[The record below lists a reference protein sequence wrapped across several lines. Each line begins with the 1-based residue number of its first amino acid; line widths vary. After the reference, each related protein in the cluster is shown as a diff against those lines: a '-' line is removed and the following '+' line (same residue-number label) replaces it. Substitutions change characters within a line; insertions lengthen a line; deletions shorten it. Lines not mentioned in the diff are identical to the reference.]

1 MDRSPEVEA
10 ALEDIRTSTDPDEI
24 RALVQGAS
32 EAGLHFRPAP
42 SEWSIVEILR
52 HLGDTEEIRQMRFDR
67 MLAEDNP
74 LLERPE
80 PEPGER
86 DSEDAGVLFAR
97 WERLRSRAL
106 ERLSAMSEDEW
117 RRGGTQAPDP
127 QVNRTQNAPT
137 TVLNEAGKINRHSA
151 DHLQQMRANLAAFE
165 TSASA
170 TH

>member
-1 MDRSPEVEA
+1 MERSQEVEA
-10 ALEDIRTSTDPDEI
+10 ALEGIRTSTDPNEI
-24 RALVQGAS
+24 RALVRGAS
-32 EAGLHFRPAP
+32 EAGASFRSAP

-67 MLAEDNP
+67 MLAEENP

-80 PEPGER
+80 PGPGER
-86 DSEDAGVLFAR
+86 DSEDAGVLVAR
-97 WERLRSRAL
+97 WERLRTRAL

-117 RRGGTQAPDP
+117 RRGGIQAPDP

-151 DHLQQMRANLAAFE
+151 DHLQQMRANLAAFAA
-165 TSASA
+165 ASG
-170 TH
+170 TR